1 MSKKIEDF
9 NNFMF
14 SKLCSQISKSKV
26 KDDRYSYSENIKKCK
41 SCEVKDKIISEMQ
54 VLLLIKMEKES
65 REELPLSANHL
76 PSAPPPPYESLTFYE
91 EKLK

>member
-26 KDDRYSYSENIKKCK
+26 IDDRYSENIKKCK
-41 SCEVKDKIISEMQ
+41 ACEIKDKIISEMQ
-54 VLLLIKMEKES
+54 VLLLIKMEKENK
-65 REELPLSANHL
+65 EQLSLNHL
-76 PSAPPPPYESLTFYE
+76 PSAPPPPYESIISYE